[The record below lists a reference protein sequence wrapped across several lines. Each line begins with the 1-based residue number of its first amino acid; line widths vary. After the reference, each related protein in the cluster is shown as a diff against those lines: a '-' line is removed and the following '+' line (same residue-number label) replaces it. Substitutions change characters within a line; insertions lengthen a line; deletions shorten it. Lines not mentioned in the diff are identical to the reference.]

1 MKPTRATRR
10 QGLPASV
17 KIEADNVTPRPSK
30 KTTRDIERF
39 NLNGRTKAMPRKG
52 EIFKQIKW
60 PLTWPSPVRLFD
72 WRGKLP
78 ERSELSP

>member
-1 MKPTRATRR
+1 
-10 QGLPASV
+10 
-17 KIEADNVTPRPSK
+17 
-30 KTTRDIERF
+30 
-39 NLNGRTKAMPRKG
+39 MPRKG

-78 ERSELSP
+78 ERIQSEDFELLAPFRRSVAEPLDTNAAGQTTFDRSLLR